1 MQPFEAAKG
10 YKREIP
16 LNEGEEY
23 TEEQLTEMFTKP
35 EWVKDNSGT
44 AAFKVDKWG
53 LEHGL
58 DGYQPFTSKTPGEYK
73 VRFYAYDAAGNN
85 SSFDVYVKVLEPE
98 VEERTTTVN
107 YTVFIDGRVRTG
119 QWTHT
124 GTETG
129 EFRFDLSMVKNL
141 PASYELEEGEEG
153 YRMLQYGDMTSVTF
167 YLTIK

>member
-1 MQPFEAAKG
+1 MEKYSVTLTSATGVTGDAYVFSITNIDKEAPVIDYAAIEAAKG

-73 VRFYAYDAAGNN
+73 FASMHTMQLETTA
-85 SSFDVYVKVLEPE
+85 VLM
-98 VEERTTTVN
+98 
-107 YTVFIDGRVRTG
+107 F
-119 QWTHT
+119 
-124 GTETG
+124 
-129 EFRFDLSMVKNL
+129 M
-141 PASYELEEGEEG
+141 
-153 YRMLQYGDMTSVTF
+153 
-167 YLTIK
+167 